1 MRILSRPDIQYKS
14 NIRAAASMA
23 MRIKASLAEYDGG
36 NSTNYRSSYSYTANN
51 SNSRKNNNN
60 IDSGTSNMNDLDGVL
75 QTLSSQ
81 VKRLEMD
88 FALQNIPTTQLD
100 SLKDL
105 SSQVEKIKT
114 FTYSEFEVK
123 SAEWVREKLALQS
136 EIEKSKRRVDDL
148 INNQSSSIESI
159 RQRYENSL
167 SEVNQE
173 MFIKHLSFVL
183 RQHKKTH

>member
-1 MRILSRPDIQYKS
+1 
-14 NIRAAASMA
+14 
-23 MRIKASLAEYDGG
+23 
-36 NSTNYRSSYSYTANN
+36 
-51 SNSRKNNNN
+51 
-60 IDSGTSNMNDLDGVL
+60 MNDLDGVL

-88 FALQNIPTTQLD
+88 FVLQNIPTTQLD

-136 EIEKSKRRVDDL
+136 EIEKSQRRVDDL
-148 INNQSSSIESI
+148 INNQSNSIESI

-167 SEVNQE
+167 SEVNHE
-173 MFIKHLSFVL
+173 IFIFRLSFAL
-183 RQHKKTH
+183 KQQQKH